1 MNLKKTFHFSTYLL
15 AYLTL
20 ALGAVVL
27 VGWYTHNANL
37 IQISPAFVP
46 MQYNTAL
53 GFFLSGLA
61 LIALCQQ
68 KKTWQQG
75 IGLAVLCIGF
85 FTLIEYVFKFD
96 LGIDQV
102 FMAHYIDVN
111 TSQPGRMAPNTA
123 ICFAL
128 TGFTLLMSCFGWK
141 NKQHVA
147 TVGTLGAIISSLGV
161 VAFGGYLIGIDTAYG
176 WGELTKMAVH
186 TALGFIV
193 IGLCFFS
200 YSLAQHLTY
209 FQKKIPPNWL
219 SWTLAIF
226 GLTLSLMIWQAM
238 SSFEAQQ
245 LATLGDSHGRSVAD
259 SLLVFGIF
267 ATLAGVLAIR
277 TSILNNYSELNEKGQ
292 FSPHLAPWT
301 VIVLGIILASSVQQL
316 LQNNFTINTR
326 LKFEA
331 SAKQFSQIISQGLT
345 SYSDTLSNIRTTYQA
360 SNAIDY
366 EEFTVIAQHY
376 LAQSPGILSIQWLPF
391 IDQNSRTEFEQQ
403 ASALYQQQVL
413 IKSVD
418 EQGKQQVSPEKE
430 YYFPVYYLQPYLL
443 NHAALGLDIHSSVSR
458 RSVLTNAFES
468 SHVSASKRLN
478 LVQNIDDGFGLILA
492 VPVYASGNIPQKDI
506 AITQLDGFILL
517 VLNIGAMTEGLV
529 DSYHQ
534 HAGLNFSL
542 QDNSAPT
549 NERFLYQSNEIE
561 LTVEQEQLALTHNT
575 RLTFADR
582 DWQIN
587 ITAADSKRY
596 PQSSLA
602 SSIPPFTIMIV
613 AISLAIILRH
623 AGKRESERKAASKAL
638 ALAKDTAERAT
649 QAKSDFLANM
659 SHEIRTPMNAII
671 GMSHLAMQTG
681 LNNQQRNY
689 IEKVHRSAE
698 SLLGIIND
706 ILDFSKIEAG
716 ELTTEEIDFRL
727 EDVFDDLANL
737 VGLKAEEKGLEL
749 MYDLPLD
756 LPRALVGD
764 PMRLR
769 QILINLGNNA
779 VKFTEKGEVVI
790 AVKVLQQD
798 EQALTLQFTVR
809 DTGIGIA
816 TEHQAS
822 LFKSFSQAD
831 STTSRRYGGS
841 GLGLVISKKLSEL
854 MGGEIWFNSTQGV
867 GSEFHFTIKLGIQ
880 SAEAEQSSPYF
891 SALAKNTDKL
901 KTMRALL
908 VDDNAS
914 AREILYNII
923 SGFGLQVEQTDNGAD
938 ALIMLQ
944 QADKTLPYD
953 LVFMDWKMPSLDGV
967 ATISQMQANTN
978 LQHLPTVIM
987 VTAFG
992 KDQLSQAAKDINIS
1006 SYLTK
1011 PVTPSSLFNAI
1022 LKTTGQEVAIETRL
1036 ENKSENIEAAIK
1048 TLQGAKILLVE
1059 DNEINQELASELLNS
1074 NGIATRVA
1082 NNGAEALLWLEQE
1095 HFDGVLMDCQ
1105 MPVMD
1110 GYQATIKIRA
1120 MEKWQNLPILA
1131 MTANAMAGDRDK
1143 VLAVGMNDHIAKP
1156 IEVHKL
1162 FSTMARWITPAQL
1175 VDSKV
1180 KDTKQHKAAEHPK
1193 LIGIN
1198 VDAGLRTCQGNR
1210 SLFKKL
1216 LTKFYQ
1222 REQHFVKN
1230 FQQALVS
1237 EDNQAARRYAHTL
1250 KGVAGSLGAGQVQSA
1265 AATLEIACQ
1274 TSNEMTD
1281 VNAEVEQVSQALSQ
1295 VLTSIVI
1302 MLENDTVSEVTT
1314 QSHEQRAAK
1323 LTLSSADLAAKI
1335 KQLHS
1340 LIIDCDTEALD
1351 LVTELQ
1357 QYDLPEDLV
1366 KVLLGVASYID
1377 EFDFEQAQTLLAK
1390 LTAQ

>member
-1 MNLKKTFHFSTYLL
+1 MNLKKIFHYSTYLL
-15 AYLTL
+15 AYLIL
-20 ALGAVVL
+20 VLGAVVL

-68 KKTWQQG
+68 KKAWQQG

-85 FTLIEYVFKFD
+85 FTLIEYVFKLD
-96 LGIDQV
+96 IGIDQV
-102 FMAHYIDVN
+102 FMAHYIDLN

-128 TGFTLLMSCFGWK
+128 TGFTLLMSCFGW
-141 NKQHVA
+141 QDRRYVA
-147 TVGTLGAIISSLGV
+147 LVGTLGAVISSLGV

-193 IGLCFFS
+193 IGLCFFC
-200 YSLAQHLTY
+200 YSLAQHLIY

-267 ATLAGVLAIR
+267 STLAGVLALR
-277 TSILNNYSELNEKGQ
+277 TSILNNYSELNEQEQ

-301 VIVLGIILASSVQQL
+301 VIVLGIILASSVHQL
-316 LQNNFTINTR
+316 LQNNFKINTR
-326 LKFEA
+326 LKFDA
-331 SAKQFSQIISQGLT
+331 SAQQFSQTISQGLAL
-345 SYSDTLSNIRTTYQA
+345 YEDTLTNMRIIYRA
-360 SNAIDY
+360 SDVINYD
-366 EEFTVIAQHY
+366 EFNVIAEHY
-376 LAQSPGILSIQWLPF
+376 LEKSPGILSMQWLPY
-391 IDQNSRTEFEQQ
+391 IDRNARTEFERQ
-403 ASALYQQQVL
+403 ASVLYQHEVF
-413 IKSVD
+413 IKSLD
-418 EQGKQQVSPEKE
+418 KQGQQQRSSEQD
-430 YYFPVYYLQPYLL
+430 YYFPVYYLQPYSL
-443 NHAALGLDIHSSVSR
+443 NQAALALDVASSMSE
-458 RSVLTNAFES
+458 RSALIRAVQTGN
-468 SHVSASKRLN
+468 VSATKRLD
-478 LVQNIDDGFGLILA
+478 LVQNQDGGFGTILA
-492 VPVYASGNIPQKDI
+492 VPILLSGTKPGQNHD
-506 AITQLDGFILL
+506 ITQVRGFILL
-517 VLNIGAMTEGLV
+517 VLNIAPMMEDLIKFYQGHV
-529 DSYHQ
+529 
-534 HAGLNFSL
+534 GLNFSV
-542 QDNSAPT
+542 QDNSAPV
-549 NERFLYQSNEIE
+549 NERFLYQYNEVD
-561 LTVEQEQLALTHNT
+561 LTPEQQQQALTQSYT
-575 RLTFADR
+575 LSFADR

-596 PQSSLA
+596 PNSSLA

-613 AISLAIILRH
+613 ALSLAIILRH
-623 AGKRESERKAASKAL
+623 ASKRESERKTASKAL
-638 ALAKDTAERAT
+638 ALAKDTAEQAT

-681 LNNQQRNY
+681 LNNKQRNY
-689 IEKVHRSAE
+689 IDKVHRSAA

-716 ELTTEEIDFRL
+716 ELTTENIDFRL

-749 MYDLPLD
+749 MYDLPLN

-764 PMRLR
+764 PLRLG

-798 EQALTLQFTVR
+798 DKMLTLQFTVR

-831 STTSRRYGGS
+831 SSTSRRYGGS
-841 GLGLVISKKLSEL
+841 GLGLAISKKLSEL
-854 MGGEIWFNSTQGV
+854 MGGEIWFNSTEGV

-880 SAEAEQSSPYF
+880 SAEREQSSPYF

-914 AREILYNII
+914 AREILSNII
-923 SGFGLQVEQTDNGAD
+923 TGFGLQVEQTDNGVD
-938 ALIMLQ
+938 ALTMLQ
-944 QADKTLPYD
+944 QADNTRPFD
-953 LVFMDWKMPSLDGV
+953 LVFMDWKMPTLDGV
-967 ATISQMQANTN
+967 ATISQMQENTS

-992 KDQLSQAAKDINIS
+992 KEQLSQAAKNINIS

-1011 PVTPSSLFNAI
+1011 PVTPSNLFNAI
-1022 LKTTGQEVAIETRL
+1022 LKATGQELAIESRL
-1036 ENKSENIEAAIK
+1036 ASKSESIEAAIK

-1143 VLAVGMNDHIAKP
+1143 VLAAGMNDHIAKP

-1175 VDSKV
+1175 VDSQIAATTQHQAV
-1180 KDTKQHKAAEHPK
+1180 KHPE

-1198 VDAGLRTCQGNR
+1198 VEAGLRTCQGNR

-1216 LTKFYQ
+1216 LIKFYQ
-1222 REQHFVKN
+1222 REQHFVEN

-1237 EDNQAARRYAHTL
+1237 DDNKAASRYAHTL

-1281 VNAEVEQVSQALSQ
+1281 VNVEVEHVAQALSQ
-1295 VLTSIVI
+1295 VLTSIVTL
-1302 MLENDTVSEVTT
+1302 LENDTVTEVTAEN
-1314 QSHEQRAAK
+1314 HAK
-1323 LTLSSADLAAKI
+1323 TPAKIKLSSADIAVKI
-1335 KQLHS
+1335 KQLNS
-1340 LIIDCDTEALD
+1340 LLMDCDTEALD

-1366 KVLLGVASYID
+1366 KVLLGVASYVD
-1377 EFDFEQAQTLLAK
+1377 EFDFEQAQILLAK
-1390 LTAQ
+1390 PV